1 MEEQNVQEPQSKGS
15 NKTLIII
22 LVIVGIL
29 VILGV
34 VANFAWGWFAK
45 RAATELAEEAIEQQ
59 TGGEIEFSEGSW
71 PSSLSSE
78 LQYPDSTVTSAAD
91 YTSEGRTGATVG
103 LETTASL
110 NEVYDYYSGLSSKG
124 WTVSYKYVEQTS
136 KVASVSLQKDADTVS
151 VGIAEE
157 AGKTTI
163 AIMVGQE

>member
-1 MEEQNVQEPQSKGS
+1 MEEQKTAQTESKGN

-29 VILGV
+29 IVLGV

-45 RAATELAEEAIEQQ
+45 RAATEIAEEAIEQQ
-59 TGGEIEFSEGSW
+59 TGGEVEFGEGTW

-78 LQYPDSTVTSAAD
+78 LQYPDSTVTSSAD
-91 YTSEGRTGATVG
+91 YTAQEELGASVV
-103 LETTASL
+103 LETTANL
-110 NEVYDYYSGLSSKG
+110 NDVYDYYSGLSSKG

-136 KVASVSLQKDADTVS
+136 KVASVSLQKESKTVS